1 MILHFFNSRLNL
13 VRMRMEMKNR
23 RMAVLAAAG
32 TIVILAL
39 GGTLAAR
46 TVFAAEQKVAITSE
60 NSGTMLHALA
70 DVEVKKVYKDSVYG
84 DTGCSV
90 VLPAGYVKSES
101 VKGMYLSEH
110 HPLDSSNIY
119 YTVSENVDTDIVNQ
133 MLNSDDY
140 KRKTEQKFKES
151 YGAGAAI
158 SDYKMTKMTIDGCP
172 AYRIELSCT
181 VEEMQMDQLTFII
194 MADKTYTITYS
205 QSSDDER
212 MEEFEESAETIQVVF
227 EEK

>member
-1 MILHFFNSRLNL
+1 
-13 VRMRMEMKNR
+13 MKNR
-23 RMAVLAAAG
+23 RMAALAAVG
-32 TIVILAL
+32 TVVMLAM
-39 GGTLAAR
+39 GGTFAAR
-46 TVFAAEQKVAITSE
+46 TVLAAEQEVAITSE

-70 DVEVKKVYKDSVYG
+70 DMEVRKVYKDVVYK

-101 VKGMYLSEH
+101 VKGMYLAEH

-119 YTVSENVDTDIVNQ
+119 YTVSENINTESLKQLLD
-133 MLNSDDY
+133 SDEY
-140 KRKTEQKFKES
+140 RRKTEEKFKES
-151 YGAGAAI
+151 YGEDAAI
-158 SDYKMTKMTIDGCP
+158 SDYKVTKVTIDGCP

-181 VEEMQMDQLTFII
+181 AEGMQMDQLMFII

-212 MEEFEESAETIQVVF
+212 MEEFEQSAETIHVIF
-227 EEK
+227 ENEG